1 MRRWTLRSASAGR
14 PHQRQPQLLRQHLHE
29 GIFRDGSGTHENA
42 SQTAAKPALQ
52 VERPLEFLAAH
63 QPAFE
68 QTLPQRYPLGRHLQ
82 ARGNG
87 LRGHLQNLPE
97 PDGTR
102 GSPMNRPAETQRT
115 TLKTP
120 RVG

>member
-29 GIFRDGSGTHENA
+29 GIFRDGSGTHENT
-42 SQTAAKPALQ
+42 SQAAAKPALQ

-68 QTLPQRYPLGRHLQ
+68 QTLPQRYPRPSPAGRETASEDICKTFLYPTEPEE
-82 ARGNG
+82 AR
-87 LRGHLQNLPE
+87 
-97 PDGTR
+97 
-102 GSPMNRPAETQRT
+102 
-115 TLKTP
+115 
-120 RVG
+120 

>member
-68 QTLPQRYPLGRHLQ
+68 QTLPQRYPLGRHLR
-82 ARGNG
+82 ARETASEDICKTFLNPTE
-87 LRGHLQNLPE
+87 PE
-97 PDGTR
+97 EAR
-102 GSPMNRPAETQRT
+102 
-115 TLKTP
+115 
-120 RVG
+120 